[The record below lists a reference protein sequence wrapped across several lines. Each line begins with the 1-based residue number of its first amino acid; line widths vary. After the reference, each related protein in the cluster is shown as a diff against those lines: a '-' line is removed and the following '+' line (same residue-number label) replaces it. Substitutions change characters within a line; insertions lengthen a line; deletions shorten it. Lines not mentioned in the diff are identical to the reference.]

1 MNRITVVGNVGQDP
15 QLRYSPSG
23 KAIVKFSVAD
33 TTGKDD
39 QKKTVWHDVVAFD
52 EQAENVAAQV
62 VKGSR
67 VVVTGR
73 LNKEP
78 FEGKDGVK
86 RVSVE
91 VIADEV
97 GVSLRWG
104 QSSNTSRGQ
113 TAPEEPF

>member
-23 KAIVKFSVAD
+23 KPIVKFSVAD
-33 TTGKDD
+33 TTGKDEH
-39 QKKTVWHDVVAFD
+39 KRTVWHDVVAFD
-52 EQAENVAAQV
+52 EQAENIAAQV
-62 VKGSR
+62 SKGSR

-91 VIADEV
+91 VVADEV

-104 QSSNTSRGQ
+104 GEPKNPASTP
-113 TAPEEPF
+113 AEEPF

>member
-1 MNRITVVGNVGQDP
+1 
-15 QLRYSPSG
+15 
-23 KAIVKFSVAD
+23 VAD

-39 QKKTVWHDVVAFD
+39 QKRTVWHDVVAFD
-52 EQAENVAAQV
+52 EQAENVAAEV
-62 VKGSR
+62 SKGTR

-104 QSSNTSRGQ
+104 GDRKRDAGP
-113 TAPEEPF
+113 PEEPF